1 MHFRCQPAPQLQS
14 RSRLHDCVPGRLNW
28 AFCVGI
34 YRVAVYMDGAA
45 AETGWLLLSLL
56 GSERSLLSVSV
67 HGVIRGEM
75 LAS

>member
-1 MHFRCQPAPQLQS
+1 MHFCCQPAPQLQNCS
-14 RSRLHDCVPGRLNW
+14 SLHDCVPGRLNW

-34 YRVAVYMDGAA
+34 YRVAVYTDGAA
-45 AETGWLLLSLL
+45 AKTGRLLVSLL